1 MWILDT
7 EEERGAR
14 PNCTILYTMLYLSEV
29 RDLSYL
35 SLKLSER
42 QSITLFLQ
50 VGLPSGCVA
59 VAK

>member
-1 MWILDT
+1 
-7 EEERGAR
+7 
-14 PNCTILYTMLYLSEV
+14 MLYLSEV

-50 VGLPSGCVA
+50 VGLPAGCVA